1 MRRRLITLFITAM
14 LIAVLPAC
22 STDRSAADQGAAD
35 EPLTGWDYFESFNP
49 IGDTYSNIESSH
61 KSLDEEGNYD
71 GGIILKVD
79 GNDKLYFGFPKY
91 SKSLIEPDDQCTSV
105 YGDME
110 TVFGIDYYISL
121 SELVEKLDITINQ
134 DYENT
139 YYAMKVLDSGTYM
152 MRIELDNI
160 DEKVSPETPI
170 AIFQSDEM
178 AGSASEGQ

>member
-1 MRRRLITLFITAM
+1 MRRRLITLFIIAV

-22 STDRSAADQGAAD
+22 SADKSDTDTGTAD
-35 EPLTGWDYFESFNP
+35 EAPTGWDYFESFNP
-49 IGDTYSNIESSH
+49 IGDTYSNIESKH

-79 GNDKLYFGFPKY
+79 GNEKLYFGFPKY

-110 TVFGIDYYISL
+110 TIFGIDYYISV
-121 SELVEKLDITINQ
+121 SEFVEKLDITMNQ
-134 DYENT
+134 DYDT
-139 YYAMKVLDSGTYM
+139 IYYAMKVLDSGTYT
-152 MRIELDNI
+152 MRIELENI
-160 DEKVSPETPI
+160 DEDVSPETPI

-178 AGSASEGQ
+178 AGSTTD